1 MGTHRQRRRA
11 QRADYHQVLGRHLR
25 ALREAREITGLDL
38 AERYGMSTSSVS
50 KIEKGTRSPSPTLLG
65 FYCDA
70 LEVDALDLLA
80 QVGLTYRLHRNP
92 FTAREPSHISLLLDG
107 LALYVGVPG
116 VRALDD
122 PSDLALPGEVS
133 STPEQGLNV
142 PDREVRQVR
151 EQAAEVLAAKGL
163 AALELAAECRAARWR
178 RASRARG
185 ASNAS
190 KLRANARFVEWSR
203 IAASCL
209 R

>member
-1 MGTHRQRRRA
+1 MDTHGRRVPA
-11 QRADYHQVLGRHLR
+11 QRADYHRVLGRHLR
-25 ALREAREITGLDL
+25 ALREARGITGVDM
-38 AERYGMSTSSVS
+38 AERFDMSTSWVS
-50 KIEKGTRSPSPTLLG
+50 KIENGLRSPSPTSLG
-65 FYCDA
+65 FYCEA
-70 LEVDALDLLA
+70 LEVDVLDLLA

-92 FTAREPSHISLLLDG
+92 FTTREPSQISLLLDG
-107 LALYVGVPG
+107 LALYAGVPG

-133 STPEQGLNV
+133 STPEQGLSV

-178 RASRARG
+178 RAAAGDGSD
-185 ASNAS
+185 AS
-190 KLRANARFVEWSR
+190 KLRANTRYVEWSR